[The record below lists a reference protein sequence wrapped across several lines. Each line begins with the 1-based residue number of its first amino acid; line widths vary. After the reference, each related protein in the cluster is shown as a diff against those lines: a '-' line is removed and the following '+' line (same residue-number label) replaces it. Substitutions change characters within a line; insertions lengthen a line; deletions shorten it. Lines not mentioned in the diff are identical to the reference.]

1 MENCWDFLQWLGQ
14 DASASVLT
22 RLDEPADLVRA
33 SAVSRSWRRFVVEH
47 GFSRSLCTRKF
58 PEVSNFSNVIDESNN
73 SRNADVG
80 CSSSYDW
87 TSLEKKHRLYS
98 LLCHLISSPEGKT
111 DCIDLGIFASSTDD
125 EPFESIQN
133 TLVSNEIVGG
143 LPSYWSSSGQNDT
156 AVPETLTY
164 SLISDFCVVDE
175 IKIQPFKAFFQD
187 GHPIYSSKFVRFRFG
202 SRSRKAISAYANK
215 SLQLDHSEKYN
226 WTYVSPKF
234 AMIQE
239 NVLQSFKLPHPVI
252 CIGGILQIEL
262 MERVQMQAADGL
274 YYICVCHVEAIGRS
288 LSPPFRVIN
297 LLTPGSMTLWYPRRS
312 SV

>member
-1 MENCWDFLQWLGQ
+1 MENRWDFLQWLGP
-14 DASASVLT
+14 DASTSVFT

-47 GFSRSLCTRKF
+47 GLSRSLCTRKF
-58 PEVSNFSNVIDESNN
+58 PEVLNFSNVINES
-73 SRNADVG
+73 NADVE

-87 TSLEKKHRLYS
+87 TSLEK
-98 LLCHLISSPEGKT
+98 
-111 DCIDLGIFASSTDD
+111 STDD

-133 TLVSNEIVGG
+133 TLVANEIVGG
-143 LPSYWSSSGQNDT
+143 LPSYWSSGGQNDT

-202 SRSRKAISAYANK
+202 SRSRKAISAYTNK

-262 MERVQMQAADGL
+262 MERVQRQAADGL
-274 YYICVCHVEAIGRS
+274 FYICVCHVEAIGRS
-288 LSPPFRVIN
+288 LSPPFQVIN
-297 LLTPGSMTLWYPRRS
+297 LLTPGSMTLWYLRRS
-312 SV
+312 CV

>member
-1 MENCWDFLQWLGQ
+1 MENRWDFLQWLGP
-14 DASASVLT
+14 DASTSVFT

-47 GFSRSLCTRKF
+47 GLSRSLCTRKF
-58 PEVSNFSNVIDESNN
+58 PEVLNFSNVINES
-73 SRNADVG
+73 NADVE

-87 TSLEKKHRLYS
+87 TSLEK
-98 LLCHLISSPEGKT
+98 
-111 DCIDLGIFASSTDD
+111 STDD

-133 TLVSNEIVGG
+133 TLVANEIVGG
-143 LPSYWSSSGQNDT
+143 LPSYWSSGGQNDT

-164 SLISDFCVVDE
+164 RLISDFCVVDE

-202 SRSRKAISAYANK
+202 SRSRKAISAYTNK

-239 NVLQSFKLPHPVI
+239 NVLQSFKLPHPVV

-262 MERVQMQAADGL
+262 MERVQRQAADGL
-274 YYICVCHVEAIGRS
+274 FYICVCHVEAIGRS
-288 LSPPFRVIN
+288 LSPPFQVIN
-297 LLTPGSMTLWYPRRS
+297 LLTPGSMALWYLRRS
-312 SV
+312 CV